1 MSKTIKKERKTKNEQ
16 KKPFNLTVLKR
27 GIRNTKQKKKL
38 RKSAKKPNNVLIDLS
53 GIRSHVEK
61 FQNNFFF
68 VIFFCCVAC
77 QQKTIFVY
85 SLYFYCNLILI
96 PFAPSTNGRVTVAS
110 IFLTSLTKKYY
121 FTFFFSFWG
130 GKPPFL
136 LIFFSQP
143 FSFPRAPSKYE
154 HGMF

>member
-68 VIFFCCVAC
+68 VIFFV
-77 QQKTIFVY
+77 V
-85 SLYFYCNLILI
+85 
-96 PFAPSTNGRVTVAS
+96 
-110 IFLTSLTKKYY
+110 
-121 FTFFFSFWG
+121 
-130 GKPPFL
+130 
-136 LIFFSQP
+136 
-143 FSFPRAPSKYE
+143 
-154 HGMF
+154 